1 MNSVAR
7 RSLTILGVAVALF
20 CAVMASSALFTR
32 RKAKV
37 LIDDLKRL
45 DAAADP
51 TSVFRSFQ
59 QKHGDEFPREKCIAD
74 KCYYELVIR
83 NRVLSTFHLAPRTEI
98 RTYFTLYRGSLGMLN
113 VEYTSAVFKQN
124 SPIVGLQEAFCS
136 VECDGF
142 YLNPHGRDVGPVW
155 NGSVAFGQKSTPDQK
170 QAAFALNL
178 TCLAAFGGCKDIS
191 ELLPSLWKR
200 TSPGAVSSRVRSN
213 SDSTAETSQPLPE

>member
-1 MNSVAR
+1 
-7 RSLTILGVAVALF
+7 
-20 CAVMASSALFTR
+20 MASSAFFTR

-37 LIDDLKRL
+37 LIDDLKGL
-45 DAAADP
+45 DAVADS
-51 TSVFRSFQ
+51 TSVFRSLQ
-59 QKHGDEFPREKCIAD
+59 QKHGDEFTREKCIAD
-74 KCYYELVIR
+74 SCYYELVVS
-83 NRVLSTFHLAPRTEI
+83 NRFLSTFHLAPRTEI
-98 RTYFTLYRGSLGMLN
+98 HTYFTLYHGSLGMVN

-155 NGSVAFGQKSTPDQK
+155 NGSVSFGQKTAPNQK

-178 TCLAAFGGCKDIS
+178 DCLAAFGGCKDIS

-200 TSPGAVSSRVRSN
+200 TSSGAVSSRVPSN